1 MDPRT
6 QARSDCRAARAALS
20 TSQREAASA
29 AVCKRFRASIF
40 YPRARRIAFFWPLG
54 PELDLRP
61 LMQSALR
68 HHKQCYLP
76 VVRPNGEMVFIRV
89 LPDTRFVRGPFGIT
103 EPTWLPE
110 RILPAHCLDTVCMPL
125 LGFDLQLNRL
135 GMGGGY
141 YDRAFAFKRSNA
153 QSPILIGTAFA
164 CQQYSALPIADWD
177 IPLDAV
183 ITERGLLS
191 KPQGL
196 PRTSY

>member
-1 MDPRT
+1 
-6 QARSDCRAARAALS
+6 
-20 TSQREAASA
+20 
-29 AVCKRFRASIF
+29 
-40 YPRARRIAFFWPLG
+40 
-54 PELDLRP
+54 
-61 LMQSALR
+61 
-68 HHKQCYLP
+68 
-76 VVRPNGEMVFIRV
+76 
-89 LPDTRFVRGPFGIT
+89 
-103 EPTWLPE
+103 
-110 RILPAHCLDTVCMPL
+110 MPL